1 MPQGT
6 PAGRGAGGS
15 EVLFQVKDV
24 FLMLPFEQ
32 RSAGPEPWVVLVH
45 RLFWDFLKPPALSTQ
60 YILPGGLSS

>member
-1 MPQGT
+1 M
-6 PAGRGAGGS
+6 
-15 EVLFQVKDV
+15 FQVKDV

-32 RSAGPEPWVVLVH
+32 RSARPEPWVVLVH